1 MIGSSPG
8 RPGPYS
14 CALAALNRARSR
26 YDAAAR
32 VFKPAYHHN
41 EGKLTGREPLTQAE
55 HTAAMRRMQWHKA
68 WIEVGE
74 AAIRSHTSEYQKRT
88 GSWCSSDG
96 T

>member
-26 YDAAAR
+26 YDAAAL

-55 HTAAMRRMQWHKA
+55 HTAAMRRMQWHKE
-68 WIEVGE
+68 WVEHGE
-74 AAIRSHTSEYQKRT
+74 SVIQNYQSDPSGGQWTYGGQWKR
-88 GSWCSSDG
+88 
-96 T
+96 